1 MARHSPEEVEAHH
14 VEVDDD
20 EGKRQLGC
28 PLEAGPSSSRES
40 SWSWCRLLVDSRR
53 RRRRGCCG
61 GSDDPSPP
69 PGAFPC
75 LVFNVRGTLATNWV
89 FTPMT
94 DELVGSSNGSR
105 GYISMLSVLLWSGV
119 NREPRYRFYGLEDLL
134 CVAGHLAKWV
144 EFSRCFP
151 HSLQSAVFC
160 GRRGEAISRARS
172 PVGDV
177 FEV

>member
-1 MARHSPEEVEAHH
+1 MNLWGVLTGAGDISPCYQVS
-14 VEVDDD
+14 
-20 EGKRQLGC
+20 GKDRVF
-28 PLEAGPSSSRES
+28 
-40 SWSWCRLLVDSRR
+40 RLSGV
-53 RRRRGCCG
+53 G
-61 GSDDPSPP
+61 
-69 PGAFPC
+69 
-75 LVFNVRGTLATNWV
+75 VFGYTN
-89 FTPMT
+89 
-94 DELVGSSNGSR
+94 N
-105 GYISMLSVLLWSGV
+105 LSLTFCIVVLLWSGV